1 MVGIYDHMQAQL
13 AEDEPAGISPLDLVD
28 LPAAQKQIILALLH
42 NPSPYPG
49 GATGAVT
56 EYALRE
62 KLEGKT
68 EGRTELFDEALAL
81 LIRSGWL
88 IMLGDAPNR
97 RYRLNFR
104 AKRAGA
110 IGFNLWTILTD
121 RLPKGPVSTDAT

>member
-56 EYALRE
+56 EDALRE

-68 EGRTELFDEALAL
+68 ELFDEALVL

-88 IMLGDAPNR
+88 IMLGDAPNW

-104 AKRAGA
+104 AKRASA
-110 IGFNLWTILTD
+110 MGFNLWTILTD